1 MSQENSVSKKNK
13 DWTAF
18 QWARMIQTQADALLE
33 KPEEM
38 QRRKKFL
45 DFYLKR
51 LLYVMSWNEFGDR
64 DFDEL
69 MLEATNNQIECMVG
83 PFPKNK

>member
-1 MSQENSVSKKNK
+1 MSQENMGSTSGI
-13 DWTAF
+13 TAI
-18 QWARMIQTQADALLE
+18 QWARMIQIYADQMPE
-33 KPEEM
+33 KPD
-38 QRRKKFL
+38 RKEKL

-83 PFPKNK
+83 PILKNN

>member
-1 MSQENSVSKKNK
+1 MMNKTAGKMGSVSGI
-13 DWTAF
+13 TAIE
-18 QWARMIQTQADALLE
+18 WARMIQVHADQVLE
-33 KPEEM
+33 KPD
-38 QRRKKFL
+38 RKEKL

-83 PFPKNK
+83 PILKNN